1 MALILASCSPMHL
14 SQVIFAEPLTVR
26 HQQGNAV
33 MRSAHGDI
41 LDGSLM
47 PAGAIDFVVP
57 KGSGYIAHPAVTD
70 NCMQLGP
77 VSGLQQPIESA
88 AEGGAAATRYQAA

>member
-1 MALILASCSPMHL
+1 MLTDASLADN
-14 SQVIFAEPLTVR
+14 FAEPLTVR

-33 MRSAHGDI
+33 TRSDI
-41 LDGSLM
+41 LDDSVM

-88 AEGGAAATRYQAA
+88 AEGDAAATRYQAS